1 METIT
6 RRGFL
11 RTAVLLA
18 ACVLSLP
25 QLPLRGAENLPA
37 RLSDE
42 AFWQIVTEF
51 SEPSGNFISEN
62 FVSNERGYQHL
73 IPKLQAVVQPGGVYL
88 GVGPEQNYQ
97 YIAALKPAMAF
108 IVDIRRQNLIQHLMY
123 KAAFELSADRAD
135 FLSRI
140 FSRRRPDG
148 LSAQSTVEQLFEG
161 YRLAMRDPELAEMN
175 RQAIKD
181 HLTNRHGFSLSEA
194 DEVTIAHVVTVF
206 ALYGPSLTYNSNM
219 EGLSIG
225 GGNNVQ
231 YSEIMSLRDAEG
243 GNRSFLA
250 SEETYG
256 YIKDMHERNLIVP
269 IVGDFGGPKALRAV
283 GQYLKDHQATVGM
296 FYLSNV
302 EQYLFQLR
310 ANAVNGGAANF
321 YGNVATLPLDAS
333 STFVRSG
340 NNQNFTGRG
349 GLTPMMSSMIEV
361 LEQFGEG
368 RVKSHLDVLS
378 LSVP

>member
-1 METIT
+1 
-6 RRGFL
+6 
-11 RTAVLLA
+11 
-18 ACVLSLP
+18 LP